1 MHREIKQFLSTL
13 LIFFPY
19 LKEKYEAS
27 ININNGQV
35 LVTVIIEDIFMVEIT
50 RLLKENTNTDL
61 LGKIFDYFEEVSN
74 CKDSHLLN
82 IFSVTV
88 LENLGND
95 KNILKT
101 AYKYM
106 GSKTRKLQIKADKS
120 IGRFV

>member
-1 MHREIKQFLSTL
+1 MKKRKMHREIKQFLNTL

-61 LGKIFDYFEEVSN
+61 LG
-74 CKDSHLLN
+74 
-82 IFSVTV
+82 
-88 LENLGND
+88 
-95 KNILKT
+95 
-101 AYKYM
+101 
-106 GSKTRKLQIKADKS
+106 
-120 IGRFV
+120 